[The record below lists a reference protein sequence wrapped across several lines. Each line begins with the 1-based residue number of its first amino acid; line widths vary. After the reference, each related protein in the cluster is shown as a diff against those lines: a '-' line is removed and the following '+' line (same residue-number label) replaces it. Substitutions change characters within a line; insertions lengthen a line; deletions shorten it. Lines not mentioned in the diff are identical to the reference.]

1 MERDATG
8 ERVPSRLESV
18 FKRRREIESWS
29 RAVEKLQDTLAR
41 MRLDPSHHRINTK
54 KVRAHLAEACGLM
67 RRGAPFSYCRR
78 CKASDLDCPDCK
90 GQRWVTAE
98 KYHEQHAVALK

>member
-8 ERVPSRLESV
+8 ERVPSRLAPV
-18 FKRRREIESWS
+18 FKSRREIEQWC
-29 RAVEKLQDTLAR
+29 RAAETLQDTLAR
-41 MRLDPSHHRINTK
+41 TRLDSFHHRINIK
-54 KVRAHLAEACGLM
+54 QVRAHLAEACGLM